1 MRVYNEKEFGDAI
14 RREEDY
20 IELDGKLASHV
31 KKLIK
36 LNAVLWAFCLAALSV
51 SIIAVIQMPVTA
63 GMSGIVSTVSGTAAA
78 AAVLGVDTAVAA
90 VSIAIAGGG
99 ITTLYKLRKYCLK
112 CKRNG
117 KIIIYLKG

>member
-78 AAVLGVDTAVAA
+78 AVLGMDTAVAA
-90 VSIAIAGGG
+90 VSIAIVGGG
-99 ITTLYKLRKYCLK
+99 ISTLYKLRKYCLK
-112 CKRNG
+112 RKRNG